1 MAEETNPPEQ
11 QSEQVEAA
19 AEPKAQDAADT
30 PKAKPPAKEKPPAA
44 EKAKKPKAPAVEDK
58 PFTEF
63 MQQDFLPALQTAA
76 AKEGAKDMN
85 LKFVNEA
92 VPIVGA
98 SATEACWQVRGS
110 WGRDNYQFNIYFPD
124 ADIQGKKGFS
134 FSTNGAKP
142 SILESFMIDER
153 KVSLDLMVL
162 YAVQRLNAEKLLAR
176 N

>member
-1 MAEETNPPEQ
+1 MAEETNPPAQ

-19 AEPKAQDAADT
+19 ADAPETKPAAKA
-30 PKAKPPAKEKPPAA
+30 KPPAA

-63 MQQDFLPALQTAA
+63 MQQDFLPALQTAV
-76 AKEGAKDMN
+76 AKEGANDMEIE
-85 LKFVNEA
+85 FVNEV

-98 SATEACWQVRGS
+98 STTDACWQLRGS
-110 WGRDNYQFNIYFPD
+110 WGRGNYQFNIYFPD

-162 YAVQRLNAEKLLAR
+162 YAIQRLNAEKLLAR